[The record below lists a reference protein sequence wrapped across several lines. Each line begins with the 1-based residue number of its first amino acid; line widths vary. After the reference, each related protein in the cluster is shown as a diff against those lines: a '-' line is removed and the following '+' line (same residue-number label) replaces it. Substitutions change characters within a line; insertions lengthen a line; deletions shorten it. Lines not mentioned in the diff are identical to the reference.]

1 MISDNI
7 SKALN
12 EQITNEL
19 NSAYSYLAMSAH
31 YSARNLNGF
40 AHWFRVQYEEECTH
54 ALRIFDHILDRGG
67 TVSLSVVSEPQ
78 CSWDSPT
85 AAFTAALAE
94 ERRIARSINE
104 LMELAISEKD
114 HATRIL
120 LDWFVTEHS
129 PIRFITAG
137 GGKPAPCSASRSR
150 ERGPAPKRSG
160 AVGHAEPQLISSAS

>member
-104 LMELAISEKD
+104 LMELAIGEKD

-120 LDWFVTEHS
+120 LDWFVTEQVEEERTTS
-129 PIRFITAG
+129 EIVDQLQMVGDSEIGLFMMDERLMNRSTEEAAG
-137 GGKPAPCSASRSR
+137 DEG
-150 ERGPAPKRSG
+150 
-160 AVGHAEPQLISSAS
+160 

>member
-31 YSARNLNGF
+31 FSARNLNGF
-40 AHWFRVQYEEECTH
+40 AHWFRVQYEEERTH

-67 TVSLSVVSEPQ
+67 TVSLSVASEPQ

-94 ERRIARSINE
+94 ERRIARSIDE

-120 LDWFVTEHS
+120 LDWFVTEQVEEERTTS
-129 PIRFITAG
+129 EIVDQLQMVGDSEIGLFMMDERLMNRTPEESAG
-137 GGKPAPCSASRSR
+137 DEG
-150 ERGPAPKRSG
+150 
-160 AVGHAEPQLISSAS
+160 

>member
-40 AHWFRVQYEEECTH
+40 AHWFRVQYEEERTH

-120 LDWFVTEHS
+120 LDWFVTEQVGEERNTS
-129 PIRFITAG
+129 EIVDQLQMVGDSEIGLFMMDERLMNRPTEEAAG
-137 GGKPAPCSASRSR
+137 DEG
-150 ERGPAPKRSG
+150 
-160 AVGHAEPQLISSAS
+160 

>member
-12 EQITNEL
+12 EQISNEL

-31 YSARNLNGF
+31 FSARNLNGF
-40 AHWFRVQYEEECTH
+40 AHWFRVQYEEERTH

-67 TVSLSVVSEPQ
+67 TVLLSVASEPP

-94 ERRIARSINE
+94 ERRIAGSINE

-120 LDWFVTEHS
+120 LDWFVTEQVEEERTTGEIVDQLQMVGDS
-129 PIRFITAG
+129 EIGLFMMDERLMNRTAEEATG
-137 GGKPAPCSASRSR
+137 DEG
-150 ERGPAPKRSG
+150 
-160 AVGHAEPQLISSAS
+160 

>member
-31 YSARNLNGF
+31 FSARNLNGF
-40 AHWFRVQYEEECTH
+40 AHWFRVQYEEERTH

-67 TVSLSVVSEPQ
+67 SRSCFQWLPSHP

-94 ERRIARSINE
+94 ERRIASRLNE
-104 LMELAISEKD
+104 LMELAIGEKD

-120 LDWFVTEHS
+120 LDWFVTEQ
-129 PIRFITAG
+129 
-137 GGKPAPCSASRSR
+137 
-150 ERGPAPKRSG
+150 
-160 AVGHAEPQLISSAS
+160 V